1 MSPTEIFWGC
11 AALILIGCE
20 TLAPGIFL
28 LWLGFAAAGVF
39 LLLLIGLPLSILFQT
54 IVFVILSFVSIGIY
68 WKYFR
73 NAGMQSDQPLLNN
86 KQDHLLGMVLN
97 LETAIVNGKG
107 RVKIGDAFWQ
117 VQGADASEGVVVRVV
132 AIHDGVLLVEPVN

>member
-1 MSPTEIFWGC
+1 MSPAAIFWGC
-11 AALILIGCE
+11 AALLMIGME

-39 LLLLIGLPLSILFQT
+39 ILMAFGLPLSVVAQT
-54 IVFVILSFVSIGIY
+54 IVFVILSFVSVGIY

-73 NAGMQSDQPLLNN
+73 KAGMQSDQPMLNN
-86 KQDHLLGMVLN
+86 KQDQMLGMVLN
-97 LETAIVNGKG
+97 LETAIVNGTG

-117 VQGADASEGVVVRVV
+117 VQGADISAGAVVRVV
-132 AIHDGVLLVEPVN
+132 AVHDGILLVEPVN

>member
-1 MSPTEIFWGC
+1 MSPAEIFWGC
-11 AALILIGCE
+11 AALVLIGVE

-39 LLLLIGLPLSILFQT
+39 VLLLIGPPLSIVLQT
-54 IVFVILSFVSIGIY
+54 VVFVILSFVSIGIY

-73 NAGMQSDQPLLNN
+73 HAGMHSDQPMLNN
-86 KQDHLLGMVLN
+86 KQDQMLGMVIN
-97 LETAIVNGKG
+97 IETAIINGVG

-117 VQGADASEGVVVRVV
+117 VQGADTSVGAVVRVV
-132 AIHDGVLLVEPVN
+132 AVHDGVLLVEPVN

>member
-1 MSPTEIFWGC
+1 MITM
-11 AALILIGCE
+11 E

-39 LLLLIGLPLSILFQT
+39 VLLVFGLPLSVLAQT
-54 IVFVILSFVSIGIY
+54 VIFVILSFVSVGIY

-73 NAGMQSDQPLLNN
+73 KAGMQSDQPMLNN
-86 KQDHLLGMVLN
+86 KQDQMLGMVLN
-97 LETAIVNGKG
+97 LETAIINGSG

-117 VQGADASEGVVVRVV
+117 VQGADTSEGTVVRVV
-132 AIHDGVLLVEPVN
+132 AVHNGVLMVEPVN

>member
-1 MSPTEIFWGC
+1 MSPAEIFWGC
-11 AALILIGCE
+11 VALVLIGCE

-39 LLLLIGLPLSILFQT
+39 VLLLIGLPLSMVMQT
-54 IVFVILSFVSIGIY
+54 VIFVILSFLSIGVY

-73 NAGMQSDQPLLNN
+73 KTGMQSDQPMLNK
-86 KQDHLLGMVLN
+86 KQDQMLGLVLN
-97 LETAIVNGKG
+97 LESAINNGYG

-117 VQGADASEGVVVRVV
+117 VQGADTAEGTVVRVV
-132 AIHDGVLLVEPVN
+132 AVHEGVLLVEPVN

>member
-1 MSPTEIFWGC
+1 MSPAEIFWGC
-11 AALILIGCE
+11 VALVLIGLE

-39 LLLLIGLPLSILFQT
+39 VLLLFGLPLSILIQT
-54 IVFVILSFVSIGIY
+54 VAFVILSFVSVGLY

-73 NAGMQSDQPLLNN
+73 NTGMDSDQPMLNK
-86 KQDHLLGMVLN
+86 KQDQLLGKVLN
-97 LETAIVNGKG
+97 LETAIINGSG

-117 VQGADASEGVVVRVV
+117 VQGVDVSEGTIVRVV
-132 AIHDGVLLVEPVN
+132 AIHDAVLLVEPVN